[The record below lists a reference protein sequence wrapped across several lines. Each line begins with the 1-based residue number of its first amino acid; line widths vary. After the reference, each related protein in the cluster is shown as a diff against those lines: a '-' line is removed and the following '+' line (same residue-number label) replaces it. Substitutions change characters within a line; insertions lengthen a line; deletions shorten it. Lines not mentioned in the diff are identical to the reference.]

1 MYIGIHHRL
10 IEGSFVAFND
20 GAAVKFRFAS
30 FPTRERANLF
40 FVHGSAAARQ
50 KTKPT
55 ETLCALPRSDP
66 KKRDWRER
74 NKKYWIGGMKTES
87 NMKMEM
93 ELKQR
98 LCAGYTILGYGR
110 AL

>member
-30 FPTRERANLF
+30 FPTRERANFF
-40 FVHGSAAARQ
+40 FVHGSAAA
-50 KTKPT
+50 
-55 ETLCALPRSDP
+55 LCALPRSDP

-98 LCAGYTILGYGR
+98 LCAGYSILGYGR